1 MLTGDLIHLSDFPD
15 VVVLS
20 DVARLKRRMEREG
33 DELSPHT
40 RSLLEGYLSQ
50 YVITEPENR
59 AACQAV
65 LTSLARVEGPG
76 RAFLIRGVYGAGKS
90 HLLALASILAE
101 HARAWPFFLR
111 THPEF
116 AHLVSSFTAS
126 RQLLVIQVSLDEFRA
141 ESQALEDVI
150 FDAIEAELALPKYR
164 VFSPL
169 ADASHIL
176 GVVREYLTAAEKPRL
191 DRLSGGSWEQL
202 ASESPSRAAEIAA
215 RLIRRRSLP
224 ISVRRSRGEA
234 FARLWEILH
243 ANSFSGVALLLDEL
257 GLFLSSTKKR
267 ALDADAHF
275 LQFLGQQAQ
284 RQPLWLICSIQKGVE
299 DIGDIDSHTLRQ
311 IKDRFA
317 AHTLSLAQLRSVIA
331 AKVAVREDEQNF
343 QARIDDISEP
353 HGGSSLCFPRGGMA
367 QLYPFNPL
375 AFECLESLAATH
387 LSQTRTLLQTVRAAA
402 ESATGG
408 KPLLERPA
416 WRLISSDELL
426 SLLSPWLEPLP
437 EAKRH
442 FAARN
447 FVLNQISR
455 LPPDEQDL
463 ARALTDALALT
474 SLAGFRWTVKELA
487 DSLAGSSVRP
497 YPMEN
502 DTAFCA
508 NVRQTLEALRRWGAY
523 LAVSRHAEEFQD
535 VYFLDVSSDA
545 PEILRRRLNEIAD
558 SFEPADERVVEAA
571 ISTCDGTSFPL
582 AALTAAKSVGFEWNG
597 LRRHASVEVRN
608 LSALSSAALKN
619 IAGLL
624 ENPKC
629 REDAHLFIAT
639 PCASEPQRQ
648 HWLALSAGPSSS
660 PGSSLAVAHLPVP
673 VSQGLRQGLAEA
685 RDGDA
690 RFAPA
695 VAAWIPRRPSP
706 AELELLVE
714 NAAASLLLADPLLPR
729 SKMGREV
736 QSRLKEMAPSLRAQ
750 TRALLEKIYRSGE
763 AVSSNGELAAGPDKL
778 EMREGD
784 AHARAAQG
792 WPAPRGQ
799 PEGVPSGSPTWAATL
814 EAIFSG
820 ALSRIF
826 PLLPS
831 IAPGARH
838 LGRQQVAQIMATF
851 VRPGWISAASAQPL
865 EPLLS
870 DYLEPLG
877 MLRRTPAGLSLV
889 FERQDLL
896 QTVLSLFPPAE
907 NHDSPAS
914 QPAPRAYA
922 DIERALAKSDFG
934 LTPEL
939 AELTIASMARLGH
952 LVGLNSFLT
961 PIAPE
966 EIASPLSEQMPFVSL
981 PVVLPEALGRK
992 AASFAS
998 ALFSWK
1004 PARRGPAQPGIE
1016 RLDATAQSALW
1027 EKLRA
1032 WRRDALHETESLK
1045 QELSRLV
1052 QASGSSPSDWSES
1065 AALLDRMPA
1074 ALDQIPESAASADGL
1089 RAFLASRVS
1098 ADSVKFERL
1107 RQFLREDAPRIRE
1120 CASLARDARM
1130 SLRPSS
1136 ALAAKRMELLSDI
1149 AGGEALLT
1157 GSKELV
1163 RRCESFART
1172 YARAYAAWHKSVHA
1186 PERYLPYVKM
1196 KQSIEHSCLECLHN
1210 IGVCGR
1216 QPLDLVEAILERRC
1230 AGAGLDSSLARSP
1243 VCGVCGLRLGGNLQL
1258 EPPGRIRAAI
1268 EQALGQ
1274 ALADLR
1280 DRCQS
1285 LREHLHGESSE
1296 PVKQGVENVLSC
1308 AERGD
1313 LKALLEAAS
1322 PDVVDWLRRRISL
1335 KLVPRSLSGLR
1346 SILIE
1351 RRMTKREAV
1360 EAFRAWLD
1368 PSGQLSDEDV
1378 VEFTESDTTGT
1389 EAIPD
1394 G

>member
-1 MLTGDLIHLSDFPD
+1 MLTRELIRLSDFPD

-20 DVARLKRRMEREG
+20 EVARLKRRMEREG
-33 DELSPHT
+33 DELSQQT

-76 RAFLIRGVYGAGKS
+76 RAFLIRGGYGAGKS
-90 HLLALASILAE
+90 HLLALTSLLAE
-101 HARAWPFFLR
+101 DYRAWPFFLQ

-116 AHLVSSFTAS
+116 AHLAGSFTAS
-126 RQLLVIQVSLDEFRA
+126 RQLLVIQASLDEFRA
-141 ESQALEDVI
+141 ENQPLEDVV
-150 FDAIEAELALPKYR
+150 FDAIETELALPKYR
-164 VFSPL
+164 IFSPL
-169 ADASHIL
+169 ADSSYVL
-176 GVVREYLTAAEKPRL
+176 SVVREYLTPSEKERL
-191 DRLSGGSWEQL
+191 DRLSGGSWERL
-202 ASESPSRAAEIAA
+202 ASESPSRAAEMAA
-215 RLIRRRSLP
+215 RLIRRRGLP
-224 ISVRRSRGEA
+224 ISVRRSRAEA
-234 FARLWEILH
+234 FALLWEILD
-243 ANSFSGVALLLDEL
+243 ANGFCGVVALLDEL
-257 GLFLSSTKKR
+257 GLFLSSKKKR

-284 RQPLWLICSIQKGVE
+284 RQPLWLICSIQKGLE
-299 DIGDIDSHTLRQ
+299 DIGDVDSHTLRQ

-331 AKVAVREDEQNF
+331 AKVIVREDEQNF
-343 QARIDDISEP
+343 QARIDEISKA
-353 HGGSSLCFPRGGMA
+353 HGGDALCFPRGSLA

-375 AFECLESLAATH
+375 AFECLESLAATL

-402 ESATGG
+402 ESSTGG

-416 WRLISSDELL
+416 WKLISSDELFA
-426 SLLSPWLEPLP
+426 LLSPWIEPLP
-437 EAKRH
+437 EAQRH
-442 FAARN
+442 FAARA
-447 FVLNQISR
+447 FVLNQVSR
-455 LPPDEQDL
+455 LPHDEQDL
-463 ARALTDALALT
+463 ARALTDALALA
-474 SLAGFRWTVKELA
+474 SLAGFRWTVRELA

-502 DTAFCA
+502 DASFCA
-508 NVRQTLEALRRWGAY
+508 NARETLEALRRWGAY
-523 LAVSRHAEEFQD
+523 VAVSRHAEEFQD
-535 VYFLDVSSDA
+535 VYFLDVSSDV

-558 SFEPADERVVEAA
+558 SFEPADERIAQAA
-571 ISTCDGTSFPL
+571 IVACDGAAFPL

-608 LSALSSAALKN
+608 LSTLSSAALKN
-619 IAGLL
+619 IAGAL
-624 ENPKC
+624 ENPRC

-639 PCASEPQRQ
+639 PCASERQRQ

-660 PGSSLAVAHLPVP
+660 SGSSLAVARLPVP
-673 VSQGLRQGLAEA
+673 VGQALAQA
-685 RDGDA
+685 RDDDS

-695 VAAWIPRRPSP
+695 VMAWIPRSPSP
-706 AELELLVE
+706 AEFELLAE
-714 NAAASLLLADPLLPR
+714 NAAASLLLTDPLL
-729 SKMGREV
+729 GRGKIGRDT

-750 TRALLEKIYRSGE
+750 TRALLEKLYRSGE
-763 AVSSNGELAAGPDKL
+763 ALSSNGDVAAGPDKL
-778 EMREGD
+778 QMPEGD
-784 AHARAAQG
+784 AAPHGRA
-792 WPAPRGQ
+792 GQ
-799 PEGVPSGSPTWAATL
+799 SWTAAL

-820 ALSRIF
+820 AFSKIF
-826 PLLPS
+826 PLLPA
-831 IAPGARH
+831 IPPGARD
-838 LGRQQVAQIMATF
+838 LGKQQVAQIISAF

-865 EPLLS
+865 ESLLS

-877 MLRRTPAGLSLV
+877 MLRRTPAGLSLA

-896 QTVLSLFPPAE
+896 QTVLSLFPGAE
-907 NHDSPAS
+907 DHDRPDS
-914 QPAPRAYA
+914 QRAPMAYA
-922 DIERALAKSDFG
+922 DIERALGKSEFG

-939 AELTIASMARLGH
+939 AELTIACAARLGH
-952 LVGLNSFLT
+952 IVGLTPFLA
-961 PIAPE
+961 PVAPE
-966 EIASPLSEQMPFVSL
+966 QITSPLLEQMPFLTL
-981 PVVLPEALGRK
+981 PALLPEQLGRR
-992 AASFAS
+992 AISMAS

-1004 PARRGPAQPGIE
+1004 PARPGIE
-1016 RLDATAQSALW
+1016 RLNATAQSALW

-1032 WRRDALHETESLK
+1032 WQRDALHEAESLK

-1052 QASGSSPSDWSES
+1052 QALGSSPSDWNES
-1065 AALLDRMPA
+1065 AALLNRMPA
-1074 ALDQIPESAASADGL
+1074 VLDQIPESAASADGL

-1098 ADSVKFERL
+1098 ADSAKFERL

-1120 CASLARDARM
+1120 CALLAGDARM

-1136 ALAAKRMELLSDI
+1136 ALAAKRTELLSDL

-1157 GSKELV
+1157 RSKELV

-1172 YARAYAAWHKSVHA
+1172 YARTYAAWHKSVHA

-1196 KQSIEHSCLECLHN
+1196 RQSTEHSCLEALHS

-1230 AGAGLDSSLARSP
+1230 AGAGLGSSLARAP
-1243 VCGVCGLRLGGNLQL
+1243 VCEVCGLRLGENLQL
-1258 EPPGRIRAAI
+1258 EPAGRIRAGI
-1268 EQALGQ
+1268 QQALGQ
-1274 ALADLR
+1274 ALANLR

-1285 LREHLHGESSE
+1285 LREHLHGEPTA
-1296 PVKQGVENVLSC
+1296 PVKQGAENVLSC

-1313 LKALLEAAS
+1313 LKGLLEAAS

-1335 KLVPRSLSGLR
+1335 KIVPRSLWGLR
-1346 SILIE
+1346 PILLE

-1368 PSGQLSDEDV
+1368 PAGQLSDEDMLEF
-1378 VEFTESDTTGT
+1378 VETDGTQSDVG
-1389 EAIPD
+1389 PD